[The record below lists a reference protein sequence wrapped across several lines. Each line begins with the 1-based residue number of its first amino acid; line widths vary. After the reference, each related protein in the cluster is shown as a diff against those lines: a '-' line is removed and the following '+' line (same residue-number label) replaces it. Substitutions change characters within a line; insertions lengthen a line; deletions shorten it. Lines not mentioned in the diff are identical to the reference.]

1 MSLSQPRLQAA
12 LQAVSDACVITRQVQ
27 AGSQDI
33 AQMSKDD
40 RSPVTVADFAAQALI
55 ARRLQQALGHVV
67 MVGEEDSAALR
78 AAEPSLRNAVVE
90 ALRPQWEDIRE
101 GDVFEAIDAGG
112 HDASADAY
120 WTLDPID
127 GTKGFLRGGQYAV
140 SLAYIEQGRVTIGV
154 LGCPNLSADLDR
166 PFDDPDP
173 HGLICYAAAGQGSW
187 SRAADDSQVQPLA
200 LHAGTAIPDSVR
212 LCESVESGHGKQD
225 FNARLVAYLGGHS
238 APARLDSQAKYAVVA
253 RGQADAYVRI
263 PSRAGYVEK
272 IWDHAPGLLLATEA
286 GAIVSDSRGAA
297 LDFSTGREL
306 SRNHGIVCAAAP
318 LHPRI
323 IAAIRELGKD

>member
-55 ARRLQQALGHVV
+55 ARRLQQALGPVV

-78 AAEPSLRNAVVE
+78 AAEPSLRNAVIDT
-90 ALRPQWEDIRE
+90 LRPQWEDIRE

-140 SLAYIEQGRVTIGV
+140 SLAYIEHGQVTIGV
-154 LGCPNLSADLDR
+154 LGCPNLSADLHR

-187 SRAADDSQVQPLA
+187 SLPADHSPAQPVA
-200 LHAGTAIPDSVR
+200 LHASTAIPDSVR
-212 LCESVESGHGKQD
+212 LCESVESGHAKHD

-263 PSRAGYVEK
+263 PSREGYVEK

-297 LDFSTGREL
+297 LDFSAGREL
-306 SRNHGIVCAAAP
+306 RRNHGIVCAAAP

>member
-1 MSLSQPRLQAA
+1 MSLSEPRLQAA
-12 LQAVSDACVITRQVQ
+12 IRAVTDACAITRHVQ

-33 AQMSKDD
+33 ASMSKDD

-55 ARRLQQALGHVV
+55 AKRLRETLGEIV

-78 AAEPSLRNAVVE
+78 GAESSLRHAVVE
-90 ALRPQWEDIRE
+90 ALRPAWEGLRE
-101 GDVFEAIDAGG
+101 DDVYDAIDAGS
-112 HDASADAY
+112 HDASADAF

-140 SLAYIEQGRVTIGV
+140 SLAYIERGQVVIAV
-154 LGCPNLSADLDR
+154 LGCPNLSADLQR

-173 HGLICYAAAGQGSW
+173 HGLVCYAAAGQGSW
-187 SRAADDSQVQPLA
+187 AVPADRTGAAPVP
-200 LHAGTAIPDSVR
+200 LHASAVIPDSIR
-212 LCESVESGHGKQD
+212 LCESVESAHAKHD
-225 FNARLVAYLGGHS
+225 FNASLVDYLGGRG

-286 GAIVSDSRGAA
+286 GAIVTDSNGDA
-297 LDFSTGREL
+297 LDFTAGREL

-323 IAAIRELGKD
+323 INAIRDLRKA